1 MRTHPMAGLA
11 ALPLAVALASLAP
24 GVVAAAE
31 EGAITIVLSEEP
43 DMVDPCEASR
53 SNVGRIVKQNVTE
66 TLTEIDPDDGSIT
79 PRLATAW
86 ERVDDL
92 TWRFELQEGVTFH
105 DGEPFNAEA
114 VKTAIER
121 TLDERIDCEIRIKFF
136 GGMKVTPVVVDEHT
150 VDIKTAEPAPI
161 LPTMMGTM
169 TITSP
174 NTVMGERTRD
184 PIGTGPYR
192 FVSWTPGTSVVLER
206 FADYWGEAPEVA
218 KVTYVFR
225 GESAVRAAMVAAG
238 EADIAPN
245 IAVQDATDPAMDFS
259 YLNSETSSFR
269 IDVTKPPLDDVRVR
283 KAMNLA
289 IDRDAMIGT
298 IFSEDVVKATQMVVP
313 SINGH
318 NPNLEPYPYDPEQAK
333 QLLAE
338 AEADGVPVEDEI
350 TIIGRLEIYPNATEH
365 AEATMAML
373 QDAGFNVKLNMLEVA
388 EWVDTYTK
396 PYAEDRPPQLVQ
408 TQHDNN
414 NGDAVFTV
422 FFKYHSEGAQSVLA
436 DPELDALIEKATVT
450 TGDERQKTWQE
461 VFRRVHED
469 HRRRHHDVPHGRL
482 HPGRAAGRLHARH
495 LDQQRAPGRQD
506 QVQAV
511 APPPAARLSSHAARR
526 SSPGPGATRAG
537 CASQRLSSLWEP
549 RRTNSRLVASGFVYQ
564 HEVGPEVAIPVILP
578 VAGQRVIAIPVWQP
592 GVGCEQ

>member
-11 ALPLAVALASLAP
+11 ALPLAVALASLTP

-86 ERVDDL
+86 ERIDDL

-150 VDIKTAEPAPI
+150 VDIRTAEPAPI

-218 KVTYVFR
+218 QVTYVFR
-225 GESAVRAAMVAAG
+225 GESAVRAAMVAAE

-338 AEADGVPVEDEI
+338 AEADGVPVKDEI

-422 FFKYHSEGAQSVLA
+422 FFKYHSDGAQSVLA

-450 TGDERQKTWQE
+450 TGEERQKTWQE

-469 HRRRHHDVPHGRL
+469 H
-482 HPGRAAGRLHARH
+482 
-495 LDQQRAPGRQD
+495 
-506 QVQAV
+506 V
-511 APPPAARLSSHAARR
+511 ADIMMFHMVGYTRV
-526 SSPGPGATRAG
+526 GPRIEFTPDI
-537 CASQRLSSLWEP
+537 S
-549 RRTNSRLVASGFVYQ
+549 TNSELQVAKIKFQ
-564 HEVGPEVAIPVILP
+564 
-578 VAGQRVIAIPVWQP
+578 Q
-592 GVGCEQ
+592 

>member
-1 MRTHPMAGLA
+1 MRIHRAGALAVLTLA
-11 ALPLAVALASLAP
+11 AAVTALPIGAP
-24 GVVAAAE
+24 RAAE
-31 EGAITIVLSEEP
+31 DGEITIVLSEEP
-43 DMVDPCEASR
+43 DIIDPCEASR

-79 PRLATAW
+79 PRLATEW
-86 ERVDDL
+86 EQIDDL
-92 TWRFELQEGVTFH
+92 TWRFKLKEGVKFH
-105 DGEPFNAEA
+105 DGEPFNAETA
-114 VKTAIER
+114 RTAILR

-136 GGMKVTPVVVDEHT
+136 GGMQVTPEPVDEYT
-150 VDIKTAEPAPI
+150 LDIKTAEPAPI

-174 NTVMGERTRD
+174 NTVEGERTRD

-206 FADYWGEAPEVA
+206 FPDYWGEQPEVA

-245 IAVQDATDPAMDFS
+245 IAVQDATDPDMDFS

-269 IDVTKPPLDDVRVR
+269 IDVDKPPLDDLRVR

-298 IFSEDVVKATQMVVP
+298 IFSEDVVKATQFVVP

-318 NPNLEPYPYDPEQAK
+318 NPDLEPYPYDPEQAK
-333 QLLAE
+333 ALLAE
-338 AEADGVPVEDEI
+338 AAADGVPVEDEI
-350 TIIGRLEIYPNATEH
+350 MMIGRLEIYPNATEH

-373 QDAGFNVKLNMLEVA
+373 QEVGFNVKLDMLEVG

-422 FFKYHSEGAQSVLA
+422 FFKYHSDGAQSVLSN
-436 DPELDALIEKATVT
+436 PELDALIEKATVS
-450 TGDERQKTWQE
+450 TGEERQQAWQE
-461 VFRRVHED
+461 AFRMVHED
-469 HRRRHHDVPHGRL
+469 I
-482 HPGRAAGRLHARH
+482 
-495 LDQQRAPGRQD
+495 
-506 QVQAV
+506 V
-511 APPPAARLSSHAARR
+511 ADIKMFYMVGYTRV
-526 SSPGPGATRAG
+526 GPRIDFTPDI
-537 CASQRLSSLWEP
+537 S
-549 RRTNSRLVASGFVYQ
+549 TNSELQVAKVKFKS
-564 HEVGPEVAIPVILP
+564 
-578 VAGQRVIAIPVWQP
+578 
-592 GVGCEQ
+592 

>member
-1 MRTHPMAGLA
+1 MRIHHAGALAVLTLA
-11 ALPLAVALASLAP
+11 AAMTALPIGAP
-24 GVVAAAE
+24 RAAE
-31 EGAITIVLSEEP
+31 DGEITIVLSEEP
-43 DMVDPCEASR
+43 DIIDPCEASR

-79 PRLATAW
+79 PRLATEW
-86 ERVDDL
+86 QQVDDL
-92 TWRFELQEGVTFH
+92 TWRFKLKEGVKFH
-105 DGEPFNAEA
+105 DGEPFNAETA
-114 VKTAIER
+114 KTAILR

-136 GGMKVTPVVVDEHT
+136 GGMQVTPEPVDEYT
-150 VDIKTAEPAPI
+150 LDIKTAEPAPI

-174 NTVMGERTRD
+174 NTVEGERTRD

-206 FADYWGEAPEVA
+206 FPDYWGEQPEVA

-245 IAVQDATDPAMDFS
+245 IAVQDATDPDMDFS

-269 IDVTKPPLDDVRVR
+269 IDVNKPPLDDVRVR

-298 IFSEDVVKATQMVVP
+298 IFSEDVVKATQFVVP

-318 NPNLEPYPYDPEQAK
+318 NPDLEPYPYDPEQAK
-333 QLLAE
+333 ELIA
-338 AEADGVPVEDEI
+338 AAAADGVPVEDEI
-350 TIIGRLEIYPNATEH
+350 TMIGRLEIYPNATEH

-373 QDAGFNVKLNMLEVA
+373 QEAGFNVKLDMLEVG

-422 FFKYHSEGAQSVLA
+422 FFKYHSDGAQSVLSN
-436 DPELDALIEKATVT
+436 PELDALIEKATVS
-450 TGDERQKTWQE
+450 TGEERQQAWQE
-461 VFRRVHED
+461 AFRMVHED
-469 HRRRHHDVPHGRL
+469 I
-482 HPGRAAGRLHARH
+482 
-495 LDQQRAPGRQD
+495 
-506 QVQAV
+506 V
-511 APPPAARLSSHAARR
+511 ADIKMFYMVGYTRV
-526 SSPGPGATRAG
+526 GPRIDFTPDI
-537 CASQRLSSLWEP
+537 S
-549 RRTNSRLVASGFVYQ
+549 TNSELQVAKVKFKS
-564 HEVGPEVAIPVILP
+564 
-578 VAGQRVIAIPVWQP
+578 
-592 GVGCEQ
+592 

>member
-1 MRTHPMAGLA
+1 MGIRKLAGMTAVPLA
-11 ALPLAVALASLAP
+11 AAALALSPALAVA
-24 GVVAAAE
+24 AE
-31 EGAITIVLSEEP
+31 DGEIVIVLSEEP

-86 ERVDDL
+86 EQVDDL

-121 TLDERIDCEIRIKFF
+121 TLDDRIDCEIRIKFF
-136 GGMKVTPVVVDEHT
+136 GGMEVTPVVAGEHT
-150 VDIKTAEPAPI
+150 LDIRTAEPAPI

-184 PIGTGPYR
+184 PVGTGPYR
-192 FVSWTPGTSVVLER
+192 FVSWEPGTSVVLER
-206 FADYWGEAPEVA
+206 FEDYWGETPEVE

-225 GESAVRAAMVAAG
+225 TESAVRAAMVAAG

-245 IAVQDATDPAMDFS
+245 IAVQDATDPTMDFS

-283 KAMNLA
+283 KALNLA

-298 IFSEDVVKATQMVVP
+298 IFSPDVVKATQFVVP

-318 NPNLEPYPYDPEQAK
+318 NPDLEPWPYDPEQAK

-338 AEADGVPVEDEI
+338 AEADGVPVKDEI
-350 TIIGRLEIYPNATEH
+350 TIIGRTEIYPNATEH
-365 AEATMAML
+365 AEAVMAML
-373 QDAGFNVKLNMLEVA
+373 QEAGFNVKLNMLEVA

-396 PYAEDRPPQLVQ
+396 PYAEDRSPQLVQ

-422 FFKYHSEGAQSVLA
+422 FFKYHSDGAQSVLS
-436 DPELDALIEKATVT
+436 DPEVDALIEKATVA
-450 TGDERQKTWQE
+450 TGDERRAAWQE
-461 VFRRVHED
+461 AFRMVHED
-469 HRRRHHDVPHGRL
+469 I
-482 HPGRAAGRLHARH
+482 
-495 LDQQRAPGRQD
+495 
-506 QVQAV
+506 V
-511 APPPAARLSSHAARR
+511 ADIKMFYMVGYTRV
-526 SSPGPGATRAG
+526 GPRVDFTPDI
-537 CASQRLSSLWEP
+537 S
-549 RRTNSRLVASGFVYQ
+549 TNSELQVAKIKFKQ
-564 HEVGPEVAIPVILP
+564 
-578 VAGQRVIAIPVWQP
+578 
-592 GVGCEQ
+592 